1 VNESG
6 VLVVG
11 AGPVG
16 LTAALELTRHGVR
29 PRIIDANDGPT
40 ALSKALIIWRRTLKG
55 LDAEIP
61 FQTFL
66 QGHCAPHAARLFAS
80 GKELAHIDLIEG
92 EPASPPGIPIG
103 VLSPQSD
110 TEQLLIEALAEH
122 GITVER
128 STRLESFIETGKGV
142 DVTIESSTG
151 SEEGRVGWVLGCDG
165 GHSTVRHGLGIDFP
179 GKTNKHAWL
188 ISDVEIDQQSDP
200 SEIRIEFS
208 PEGTIAIFPV
218 AANRWRIIADLGEAT
233 TGDPDDPT
241 LGEVQRLLDERT
253 STGWKVTKAYWL
265 SSFGVNERQVKQ
277 YCHGRV
283 MLVGDAAH
291 VHSPAGGQGMNTGM
305 QDALNVGWKLALV
318 MRGGAEP
325 SLLETYHDERHP
337 IGEHVVQGS
346 ARLLKAATVSSKL
359 AQAARNTIVHFAM
372 GVPAVR
378 HRFREALAEDD
389 LHYRRSRLVDGSGTK
404 KLQSGDVLPN
414 TLVEV
419 DGEFVSL
426 YHLLR
431 GHCATVLVVGSS
443 TPYGIPDRF
452 GIDDAG
458 LPIDVCRIGPGGDA
472 LDPDGH
478 TSRLLGGKGS
488 IVLVRPDAIVATMA
502 HSVEAVSV
510 WIADR
515 LLAKK

>member
-1 VNESG
+1 MSRF
-6 VLVVG
+6 
-11 AGPVG
+11 
-16 LTAALELTRHGVR
+16 T
-29 PRIIDANDGPT
+29 
-40 ALSKALIIWRRTLKG
+40 
-55 LDAEIP
+55 
-61 FQTFL
+61 
-66 QGHCAPHAARLFAS
+66 
-80 GKELAHIDLIEG
+80 
-92 EPASPPGIPIG
+92 
-103 VLSPQSD
+103 
-110 TEQLLIEALAEH
+110 
-122 GITVER
+122 
-128 STRLESFIETGKGV
+128 
-142 DVTIESSTG
+142 
-151 SEEGRVGWVLGCDG
+151 
-165 GHSTVRHGLGIDFP
+165 
-179 GKTNKHAWL
+179 
-188 ISDVEIDQQSDP
+188 
-200 SEIRIEFS
+200 
-208 PEGTIAIFPV
+208 
-218 AANRWRIIADLGEAT
+218 
-233 TGDPDDPT
+233 
-241 LGEVQRLLDERT
+241 
-253 STGWKVTKAYWL
+253 
-265 SSFGVNERQVKQ
+265 VNERQVKQ

-291 VHSPAGGQGMNTGM
+291 VHSPAGGQGMNTGI

-346 ARLLKAATVSSKL
+346 ARLLKAATVSNKL

-378 HRFREALAEDD
+378 HRFRDALAEDD

-404 KLQSGDVLPN
+404 RLQSGDVLPN

-419 DGEFVSL
+419 NGELVSL

-431 GHCATVLVVGSS
+431 GNCATVLVVGPS
-443 TPYGIPDRF
+443 TPYGLPDRF

-472 LDPDGH
+472 LDSDGN
-478 TSRLLGGKGS
+478 TSRLLGGKGA
-488 IVLVRPDAIVATMA
+488 IVLVRPDGVVATMA